1 MTETLLVG
9 FDVGTTAVKATVV
22 SVDGVER
29 AHGRSNTPWRVS
41 ATGAELDAD
50 RLLDSAWQAASQAL
64 RCVPDGKVV
73 GVGVT
78 SMGESGVLTDHAGRP
93 VTPVIAWHD
102 VRDTDDTD
110 ELARDLGAGFSSRT
124 GLPVRPQWS
133 LTKHRW
139 LVRNVPE
146 LASATRRF
154 NIAEWVVRALSGV
167 EASDLSLASRTGWL
181 DLRTRRWWTQATAW
195 SGIPERLLPPLV
207 MSGDALGLVSSA
219 DAPARLRGATVTV
232 AGHDHQA
239 AAVGAGACDPG
250 DELDSCGSAVA
261 LVRAVPAPLPET
273 ATAELVAA
281 GITVGWHVLR
291 DHWSLLGATEGG
303 LLLRRVLN
311 LLGRTSVDLPTLDA
325 QACRASGAPELL
337 VSNRSGKGLE
347 ITGVGDEASPGLLW
361 RAAVDTATDQVA
373 QLHRMMTKVSG
384 PHRRLVVT
392 GGWAHSAA
400 LIDAKKR
407 LLGPLLRPAVTEAG
421 ARGAALL
428 GGLAAGIYN
437 DFTDFPS
444 PAEAPAAQASGSSHP

>member
-1 MTETLLVG
+1 MAEALLVG
-9 FDVGTTAVKATVV
+9 LDVGTTAVKAAVV
-22 SVDGVER
+22 TAEGVEL
-29 AHGRSNTPWRVS
+29 AHGRSKTPWRVTT
-41 ATGAELDAD
+41 TGAELDAD
-50 RLLDSAWQAASQAL
+50 RLLDSAWEAASEAL
-64 RCVPDGKVV
+64 RAVPDGKVA

-78 SMGESGVLTDHAGRP
+78 SMGESGVLIDRTGRP

-102 VRDTDDTD
+102 VRDTAETD
-110 ELARDLGAGFSSRT
+110 ELDRDLGSRFPSRT
-124 GLPVRPQWS
+124 GLPVRTQWS

-146 LASATRRF
+146 LASATRRL

-181 DLRTRRWWTQATAW
+181 DLRTRRWWTEATAW
-195 SGIPERLLPPLV
+195 SGIPETLLPPLAV
-207 MSGDALGLVSSA
+207 PGDALGLVSSA
-219 DAPARLRGATVTV
+219 DAPARLRGATVTA

-239 AAVGAGACDPG
+239 AAVGAGARDPG
-250 DELDSCGSAVA
+250 DELDSCGSAEA

-325 QACRASGAPELL
+325 QARCAPSSPALRVSDRSGA
-337 VSNRSGKGLE
+337 GLE

-361 RAAVDTATDQVA
+361 RAAVDAATEQAA
-373 QLHRMMTKVSG
+373 QLHQMMTKVSG
-384 PHRRLVVT
+384 PHSRLVVT

-400 LIDAKKR
+400 LVDAKER

-428 GGLAAGIYN
+428 GGLAAGIYA
-437 DFTDFPS
+437 DFTDLPS
-444 PAEAPAAQASGSSHP
+444 PAEALPGQKPSL